1 MTKVAFWITAGPE
14 LEAKALSGIVLAS
27 RLKKNRGQDVEVYFF
42 GPGVELVGKPSE
54 KVKEALAMLR
64 DAEVHGGYCPFNAQQ
79 FDVESAVS
87 GEGLHGEPAGEAL
100 VRLIEEG
107 YQVVGY

>member
-1 MTKVAFWITAGPE
+1 MAKVAFWITAGPE
-14 LEAKALSGIVLAS
+14 LEAKAISGIILAS

-42 GPGVELVGKPSE
+42 GPGVQLVGKPSE

-79 FDVESAVS
+79 FDVETAVTA
-87 GEGLHGEPAGEAL
+87 EGLHGEAAGEAL
-100 VRLIEEG
+100 VRLIEDG